1 MTLQNGT
8 QPEIRF
14 SKVGPNS
21 LAGISYVEK
30 SFAFKKHDIAGTSAD
45 DFFVAPAGIFI
56 TKAVM
61 RCEVALDGSG
71 TVALGQ
77 DGDPDSLVTT
87 TDFDVST
94 TGAFG
99 SNIGSTLAV
108 GAIGL
113 YLNAGDTLR
122 LTVGGTPT
130 VGAVSG
136 VLSYFEMEAIES
148 RGYHFDLS

>member
-1 MTLQNGT
+1 MSLQNGT

-14 SKVGPNS
+14 HKVGPNS
-21 LAGISYVEK
+21 LAGISYVPK
-30 SFAFKKHDIAGTSAD
+30 TIAFKKHSIAGTSAD
-45 DFFVAPAGIFI
+45 DFWVAPAGVFV
-56 TKAVM
+56 TQACM
-61 RCEVALDGSG
+61 RVETALDGSG
-71 TVALGQ
+71 TVALGL
-77 DGDPDSLVTT
+77 DGDPDALITT
-87 TDFDVST
+87 TDFDAST
-94 TGAFG
+94 TGAAA

-108 GAIGL
+108 GAVGL

-136 VLSYFEMEAIES
+136 VITYWEMEAIES